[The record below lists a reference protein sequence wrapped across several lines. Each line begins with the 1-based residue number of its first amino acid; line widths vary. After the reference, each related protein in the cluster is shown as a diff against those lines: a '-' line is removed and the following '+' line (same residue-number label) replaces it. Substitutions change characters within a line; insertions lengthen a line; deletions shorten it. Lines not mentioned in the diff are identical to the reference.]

1 MGMGYNRSKFIFS
14 ETFNNA
20 NGKTSGSGFIGVIL
34 GLTAVVGIL
43 SGVVGYFLQI
53 PNTLGFMEVILKL
66 VAAVTILLGIRK
78 LSGDFN
84 SKNLADADATIV
96 DTAKKA
102 ADVDANAPE
111 KG

>member
-1 MGMGYNRSKFIFS
+1 MGMGYNKSKFIFS

-34 GLTAVVGIL
+34 GLIAAAGMIAGTVGF
-43 SGVVGYFLQI
+43 FLQT
-53 PNTLGFMEVILKL
+53 PNTLEFIGLVLKL
-66 VAAVTILLGIRK
+66 VAASTILLGVRK

-84 SKNLADADATIV
+84 SKNLAEADIV
-96 DTAKKA
+96 LNGNGNIDSSTAEI
-102 ADVDANAPE
+102 E